1 MQKYEITLIFSN
13 LSLLFILLVSKVN
26 SNRVKLKVNK
36 IGSVQLLNT
45 TYVPKPDEFRIKD
58 EIKEENGNTII
69 IDNIDDEIELI
80 WNNKLTM
87 CDSMF
92 RGMREITEID
102 LSQFDSS
109 DVTNMKQM
117 FRNCISLQS
126 INLDNLNTANVESM
140 EYMFTN
146 CVSLQSINLDNFNTG
161 NVENME
167 YMFYNC
173 RSLTSLNVSNF
184 ETSQV
189 TSMEGMFA
197 YCDSLESLDLSTFN
211 TQSVMTFYFMFGN
224 CVNLKY
230 LNLSGMQTNSA
241 VNFGS
246 MFFNCS
252 SLKSSEISHF
262 ESKIYT
268 MLIFSYMFYNCSSL
282 TSLNIPNLVKTD
294 SKAYLILMEG
304 MFEECKNLKY
314 LNLKGCSKSS
324 YDDMFVNT
332 PENMVACFPDDSE
345 NSSLRKLFSE
355 KTCEVIDCSED
366 WETKQKK
373 INGETG
379 DCMDSCSG
387 DFLYEYN
394 TICYRKCPPGTK
406 NIENQYLCEE
416 RIIEDEIIHT
426 TNEVLETIELSY
438 KNEREENNEIETNE
452 EEEEKDIMQEINE
465 KEKIKISDINTNE
478 NEKITNTVE
487 NNEEKINK
495 DTNNNNENED
505 YKGTKVAIIS
515 IGVSI
520 CVVVIVAT
528 LAIICFIRK
537 IAISNNIAPVISS
550 VNPAIS
556 SNIDNKNN
564 MIEEPKEN
572 KIQENPINIYNVHFQ
587 PASPEVENSQDSIK
601 FNIIKDLKEIKN

>member
-1 MQKYEITLIFSN
+1 
-13 LSLLFILLVSKVN
+13 
-26 SNRVKLKVNK
+26 
-36 IGSVQLLNT
+36 
-45 TYVPKPDEFRIKD
+45 
-58 EIKEENGNTII
+58 
-69 IDNIDDEIELI
+69 
-80 WNNKLTM
+80 
-87 CDSMF
+87 
-92 RGMREITEID
+92 
-102 LSQFDSS
+102 
-109 DVTNMKQM
+109 
-117 FRNCISLQS
+117 
-126 INLDNLNTANVESM
+126 
-140 EYMFTN
+140 
-146 CVSLQSINLDNFNTG
+146 
-161 NVENME
+161 
-167 YMFYNC
+167 
-173 RSLTSLNVSNF
+173 
-184 ETSQV
+184 
-189 TSMEGMFA
+189 
-197 YCDSLESLDLSTFN
+197 
-211 TQSVMTFYFMFGN
+211 
-224 CVNLKY
+224 
-230 LNLSGMQTNSA
+230 
-241 VNFGS
+241 
-246 MFFNCS
+246 
-252 SLKSSEISHF
+252 
-262 ESKIYT
+262 
-268 MLIFSYMFYNCSSL
+268 
-282 TSLNIPNLVKTD
+282 
-294 SKAYLILMEG
+294 
-304 MFEECKNLKY
+304 
-314 LNLKGCSKSS
+314 
-324 YDDMFVNT
+324 
-332 PENMVACFPDDSE
+332 MVACFPDDSE

-438 KNEREENNEIETNE
+438 KNEREENNKIETNEEE

-537 IAISNNIAPVISS
+537 IAIRNNIAPVISS

-556 SNIDNKNN
+556 SNIDNKNS